1 MSTLKVDTILKRTGT
16 GTITV
21 GQSGDTVAMPTATA
35 TAMTVSGTTTLST
48 PLPVASGGTGGASFS
63 AAGLANAPAF
73 YTFLNANQSAGTGA
87 DTIITLNA
95 ESLDTDNAFNTST
108 YKFIPQ
114 TAGKYFLYGQA
125 RIDSGTDFN
134 MLTVFI
140 TYNGSQ
146 IARGHN
152 YNDYTNTV
160 NVSTIVDM
168 NGSSDYIQMAAMQ
181 NSGGSLN
188 FQGSGTQA
196 NSGTYLMGYKLIGV

>member
-1 MSTLKVDTILKRTGT
+1 MSSILKVDNI
-16 GTITV
+16 
-21 GQSGDTVAMPTATA
+21 QDSGGNSYLSSDG
-35 TAMTVSGTTTLST
+35 SGTFTT
-48 PLPVASGGTGGASFS
+48 SGLGINNT
-63 AAGLANAPAF
+63 PAF
-73 YTFLNANQSAGTGA
+73 YAFLNANQSASTGA

-114 TAGKYFLYGQA
+114 TTGKYFLYGQA
-125 RIDSGTDFN
+125 RIDSGTNFN

-181 NSGGSLN
+181 NSGGSLD
-188 FQGSGTQA
+188 FQGSSTQA
-196 NSGTYLMGYKLIGV
+196 NSGTYLMGYKLIGA

>member
-1 MSTLKVDTILKRTGT
+1 MALTKLNLASGVTGNLNLATNVTGT
-16 GTITV
+16 L
-21 GQSGDTVAMPTATA
+21 PTSNYVQAEN
-35 TAMTVSGTTTLST
+35 T
-48 PLPVASGGTGGASFS
+48 PV
-63 AAGLANAPAF
+63 F
-73 YTFLNANQSAGTGA
+73 YAYLNTNQSAGTGA

-95 ESLDTDNAFNTST
+95 EAFDSDNAFNTST

-134 MLTVFI
+134 MLTAFI

-168 NGSSDYIQMAAMQ
+168 NGSSDYIQMAVMQ
-181 NSGGSLN
+181 NSGGNLD
-188 FQGSGTQA
+188 FAGSGSQA
-196 NSGTYLMGYKLIGV
+196 NSATYLLGYKLA

>member
-1 MSTLKVDTILKRTGT
+1 MALSKIDVANMLTG
-16 GTITV
+16 
-21 GQSGDTVAMPTATA
+21 AT
-35 TAMTVSGTTTLST
+35 
-48 PLPVASGGTGGASFS
+48 PVANGGTALTSGFINGG
-63 AAGLANAPAF
+63 NTPVF
-73 YTFLNANQSAGTGA
+73 YAYLNSNQSTGTGA
-87 DTIITLNA
+87 DAIVTLNA
-95 ESLDTDNAFNTST
+95 EAFDSDNAFNTST

-134 MLTVFI
+134 MLTAFI

-168 NGSSDYIQMAAMQ
+168 NGSSDYIQMAVMQ
-181 NSGGSLN
+181 NSGGNLN
-188 FQGSGTQA
+188 FAGSGSQA
-196 NSGTYLMGYKLIGV
+196 NSATYLLGYKLGG